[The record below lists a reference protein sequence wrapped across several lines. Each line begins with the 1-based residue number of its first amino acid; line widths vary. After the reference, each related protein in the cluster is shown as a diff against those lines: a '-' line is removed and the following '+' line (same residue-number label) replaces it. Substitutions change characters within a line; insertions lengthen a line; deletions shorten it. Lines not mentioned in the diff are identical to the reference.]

1 MKQWYLFDYQHT
13 DSLKLKLPVSVLEE
27 YAFNNQ

>member
-13 DSLKLKLPVSVLEE
+13 DSLKLKLAVSVLEE